1 MSFCRT
7 TGATMRRIA
16 IVVAIAAA
24 FVITSAG
31 AQDQPL
37 PFGKVAMEGNLPARN
52 AVTGLFNELDF
63 QQATQAYLWALP
75 LVAYAQWQKETY
87 DKFGAHSGD
96 IVVYTTW
103 KDKLGI
109 LTANATTP
117 YILGFVELD
126 KSGPLV
132 IDMPAGPTAGG
143 VGDFWQRALIDMG
156 QTGPDKGRGG
166 KYLIIPPGGKAPEEV
181 NGYFVAQS
189 ETNNILVGFRVLEPD
204 PGKAKAIVGKIRM
217 YPWRERANPP
227 SQRVLTPG
235 GKDWSGTQ
243 PDGMAYWQLLHEI
256 IQHEPVNERDRF
268 YMAMLASL
276 GIEKGKPFNPSPTQ
290 RQALEKGAA
299 AGKLLAQVNTF
310 AKRFPHVRHWPD
322 RQWEYALFIS
332 DPSQRVDNYDQLW
345 ERTAWFYEAVT
356 DTKGMISST
365 PGLGQAYLGSYTDK
379 NEAWL
384 DGGKNYHLR
393 IAANPPDKQFWSL
406 TVYDTDTRRFV
417 ENARQKS
424 DVSSREDLEK
434 NADGSVDLYFGPK
447 PPAGKEANW
456 VQTVSG
462 KHWFAYFR
470 LYGPTEAYF
479 DKSWKMGDI
488 EAGY

>member
-1 MSFCRT
+1 MLSCHHASATAKRMAITIAIATACFT
-7 TGATMRRIA
+7 TGAI
-16 IVVAIAAA
+16 
-24 FVITSAG
+24 

-37 PFGKVAMEGNLPARN
+37 PFGKVTMDGDLPARS
-52 AVTGLFNELDF
+52 AVPRLFNELDF

-126 KSGPLV
+126 KTGPLV

-143 VGDFWQRALIDMG
+143 VGDFWQRAMIDMG
-156 QTGPDKGRGG
+156 QTGPDKGQGG
-166 KYLIIPPGGKAPEEV
+166 KYLIIPPGSKAPAGV
-181 NGYFVAQS
+181 KGYYVAQS

-204 PGKAKAIVGKIRM
+204 PDKAKAIVGKIRI
-217 YPWRERANPP
+217 YPYNQRDNPP
-227 SQRVLTPG
+227 AERVLTPG

-243 PDGMAYWQLLHEI
+243 PDGMAYWQLLHDI
-256 IQHEPVNERDRF
+256 IQREPVNERDRF
-268 YMAMLASL
+268 YMAMLANL
-276 GIEKGKPFNPSPTQ
+276 GIEKGKPLNPTPAQ

-299 AGKLLAQVNTF
+299 AGKLLAEVNTF
-310 AKRFPHVRHWPD
+310 AKRFPNVRHWPD
-322 RQWEYALFIS
+322 RQWEYALFID
-332 DPSQRVDNYDQLW
+332 DPSQRVENYDQLW

-384 DGGKNYHLR
+384 DGGKDYHLH
-393 IAANPPDKQFWSL
+393 IAANPPEKQFWSL
-406 TVYDTDTRRFV
+406 TLYDTATRRFV
-417 ENARQKS
+417 ENAQQKS
-424 DVSSREDLEK
+424 DVSSREQLQK

-447 PPAGKEANW
+447 APAGKESNW
-456 VQTVSG
+456 IQTVPG
-462 KHWFAYFR
+462 KHWFAYLR